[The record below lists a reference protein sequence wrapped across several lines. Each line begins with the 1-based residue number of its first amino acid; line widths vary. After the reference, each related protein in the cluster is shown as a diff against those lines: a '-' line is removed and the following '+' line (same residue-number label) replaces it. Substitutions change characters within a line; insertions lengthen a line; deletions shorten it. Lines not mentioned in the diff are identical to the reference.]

1 MEEKS
6 YSPGLEGVIAAET
19 RISFL
24 DVEREEIV
32 IRGVQSAGVDP
43 QAQLCGRRGAAGWR
57 SSFPRRRGERSWRA
71 ACGGCGAPGRL

>member
-32 IRGVQSAGVDP
+32 IRGYN
-43 QAQLCGRRGAAGWR
+43 LLELI
-57 SSFPRRRGERSWRA
+57 RRRSERSWRGSLWGLR
-71 ACGGCGAPGRL
+71 CPRPSMRS

>member
-32 IRGVQSAGVDP
+32 IRGYNLLELIRRRSYVDVVG
-43 QAQLCGRRGAAGWR
+43 CWWR
-57 SSFPRRRGERSWRA
+57 SSFPRRRGERSWR
-71 ACGGCGAPGRL
+71 GSLWGCGAPGRL